1 MEKEVLRA
9 MEGIDIY
16 PIISLVMFFALFIA
30 IVIYVI
36 KADKSFMNK
45 MSNLPLDNTDLTTY
59 STNEMKGDK

>member
-45 MSNLPLDNTDLTTY
+45 MSKLPLDNTDLTTY